1 MVCPAKSWLARTHR
15 TCSPHSFNNDDLRR
29 SPPMATY
36 YDLADLGKFGQIGT
50 HGQELADK
58 FFEWYGAAT
67 ATDGALTK
75 REKQLIGLAVA
86 HTIQCPYC
94 IDAYT
99 QSCLESGADPTQMTE
114 ALHVAAAVRGGASL

>member
-1 MVCPAKSWLARTHR
+1 MSKSRDGERCRYTHVRPSSHLSSPPSRALSLARR
-15 TCSPHSFNNDDLRR
+15 FSSMSSFNNDDLRR
-29 SPPMATY
+29 SPHMATY
-36 YDLADLGKFGQIGT
+36 YDPVDLGKFGQIGT

-99 QSCLESGADPTQMTE
+99 QS
-114 ALHVAAAVRGGASL
+114 